1 MPDIADIELADA
13 CLAVQAALDRET
25 KGHPYEVMQLANA
38 QLTSLLD
45 EFASHVR
52 GGYYELSN
60 IAQDR
65 REEFLRRLNLMLVDR
80 W

>member
-1 MPDIADIELADA
+1 
-13 CLAVQAALDRET
+13 
-25 KGHPYEVMQLANA
+25 LANA